1 MALAIG
7 ENQKIQSIDWA
18 GIDTVLLDMDGTLLD
33 LQFDNTF
40 WLHTVPERYAELNQL
55 SSEEAKRSLV
65 PIFESQTGSL
75 NWYCLDFWSDTL
87 GIDIATLKREEAN
100 RIGWRPH
107 AESFLKKLR
116 ASHCEAILITN
127 AHPTTLEIKLEKLT
141 FAPLLDKLYTSHEFG
156 APKESPAFW
165 ERLQKAQPFD
175 PKRTLFVDDSEH
187 VLVAAA
193 DYGVEYLVTLRQP
206 DSQQEPRTTT
216 RFPSIHHFDEI
227 FAGLPDH
234 DS

>member
-18 GIDTVLLDMDGTLLD
+18 QIDTVLLDMDGTLLD
-33 LQFDNTF
+33 LHFDNTF
-40 WLHTVPERYAELNQL
+40 WLHTVPEHYAALNQV
-55 SSEEAKRSLV
+55 SGEEAKRSLA

-87 GIDIATLKREEAN
+87 GFDIATLKRKEAHG
-100 RIGWRPH
+100 IGWRPH
-107 AESFLKKLR
+107 AESFLQKLR

-156 APKESPAFW
+156 APKESRTFW
-165 ERLQKAQPFD
+165 EQLQRSQPFD
-175 PKRTLFVDDSEH
+175 PKRTLFVGDSEH
-187 VLVAAA
+187 VLVAAE
-193 DYGVEYLVTLRQP
+193 DYGVGYLLTLRQP
-206 DSQQEPRTTT
+206 DSQQEPRVVT
-216 RFPSIHHFDEI
+216 RYPSIHHFDEI
-227 FAGLPDH
+227 FAGLPEH

>member
-40 WLHTVPERYAELNQL
+40 WLHTVPKRYAELNQL
-55 SSEEAKRSLV
+55 SGEEAKRSLA

-87 GIDIATLKREEAN
+87 GIDIATLKREESGG
-100 RIGWRPH
+100 IGWRPH

-156 APKESPAFW
+156 APKESRTFW
-165 ERLQKAQPFD
+165 EQLQRSQPFD

-187 VLVAAA
+187 VLVAAE
-193 DYGVEYLVTLRQP
+193 DYGVEYLLTLRQP
-206 DSQQEPRTTT
+206 DSQQAPRVVT
-216 RFPSIHHFDEI
+216 RYPSIHHFDEI
-227 FAGLPDH
+227 FSGLPEH